1 MKLNKMSEH
10 RKDIEFLRRLIVYAD
25 TEEHREL
32 DRKIAQVQRDEH
44 CVQRA
49 AQMAVL
55 FALAAMAGLAYVTI
69 LGNDFP
75 YSQSQLFVTILYGV
89 GLASLICL
97 VGFAGI
103 LTIYRLRLNRLREEC
118 RQLVKRLVEPHL
130 EKSRVM
136 APQHDR
142 SDPADPETASGPM
155 TATGSPEMDGSEG
168 KMTMGDKSGRSND
181 LSAA

>member
-32 DRKIAQVQRDEH
+32 DRKIAQVQRDEC

-49 AQMAVL
+49 ALMAVL

-136 APQHDR
+136 APRHDR
-142 SDPADPETASGPM
+142 SDPADPEIARRSVTV
-155 TATGSPEMDGSEG
+155 TGSSERNGSEG
-168 KMTMGDKSGRSND
+168 GMSIDNKNNHPND